1 MYIND
6 HSIKLTS
13 CKALTY
19 FIKDLS
25 KFNLSRSSPVFN
37 KSEKFNLIQ
46 PQNVALFFASPLMP
60 AFDRRLCSM
69 NAATTMCLN
78 DLGYAELVA
87 HLADS
92 RHVLLVLPR
101 LQQLRCL
108 QRKHG
113 AR

>member
-1 MYIND
+1 
-6 HSIKLTS
+6 
-13 CKALTY
+13 
-19 FIKDLS
+19 
-25 KFNLSRSSPVFN
+25 
-37 KSEKFNLIQ
+37 
-46 PQNVALFFASPLMP
+46 
-60 AFDRRLCSM
+60 M

-101 LQQLRCL
+101 LQQLRGL